1 MELQSLLLRNS
12 LLLLTS
18 LLALP
23 AFRAAAQSKPDA
35 VGAATSQ
42 APAIPARITQPIDET
57 QFVRLRGNVHPLAR
71 PEFDQG
77 VAPPNL
83 PMQRML
89 LMLKRSPEQDAALDQ
104 LMAEQHDKSSPN
116 FHKWLTPEQFGAQFG
131 PADADIQTVA
141 TWLQSHAFQV
151 ARVTKGKTAI
161 EFSGTSALLKEAFR
175 TEIHSYIVNGEQ
187 HWANANDPQIPAA
200 LSPVVQGFASLHNF
214 HPKPLHHLAGEFS
227 RSKLTGE
234 VLNANPEFTT
244 STGFFAIGPTDFA
257 TIYNVLPLWNAVT
270 PIDGTGQNV
279 GVLGVSNINLQDV
292 RDFRTLFGLPPKD
305 PNIVIDGS
313 DPGIIKGS
321 AETEALLDVEW
332 SGAVAKGAQIDFV
345 IAADTNDASG
355 LLLAAIHVI
364 DFNSDPIMSLSFGN
378 CELALGT
385 NGNQFFHDVWQQA
398 AAQGITVTVA
408 SGDPGSAGC
417 EDQNAKAPN
426 PATTGLE
433 VSGFASTP
441 FNVAIGGT
449 DFNDAGTQSTY
460 FKPSS
465 QNDPNTLASALSYI
479 PESTWNDSC
488 TNAAFG
494 ANPEANCNA
503 AANASAVVTVAG
515 SGGKSHCTA
524 PSGTTPATCSGG
536 YAKPVFQ
543 SLLGLTGM
551 PADGKRDIPDVSLFS
566 SDGFN
571 KSFYVVCEAD
581 AITSGVSCN
590 KSGAFHFLGAG
601 GTSVSTPAFA
611 GILALVNQGQATI
624 SNPAPRQ
631 GNANLVLYQ
640 LAKKQ
645 FTAGTAC
652 NSVASPLPA
661 AACTF
666 NDVTTGTIAMPCTK
680 GSTDC
685 TTSVTTDKYGVL
697 NGFGTNAGY
706 DLATGLGSVNAGN
719 LVANWSTG
727 LTALTASTTV
737 LTLNGGSAVNITH
750 GAAIP
755 VQIMV
760 SGAGGTPTGHVSL
773 VSNATTGQGVD
784 GFDLVSGSLPAGTT
798 TNQLTGSSPAGVS
811 YLVHAHYP
819 GDGTFGP
826 SDSATVSVVV
836 SPQGSLTVASIFA
849 DQNGTAFAPGT
860 YPQTAFLRADVTDS
874 GNLGNWVAT
883 GTVDFVDNSTTT
895 LASKVGVSTE
905 SAAFTGP
912 IVLSGGASSIVAK
925 YSGDPSFN
933 ASTSAAL
940 TFSITP
946 AGSTTTGS
954 GPASVGAGQ
963 NAMLTATVQTQ
974 ALAPAAAPTGT
985 ITFKNGTTTIG
996 TPVIVT
1002 GVAGGA
1008 TGATASAS
1016 LNATF
1021 NSAGTQSITA
1031 VYSGDTNYA
1040 GSTSASF
1047 TITVNSIGSFTMTG
1061 GSGTIT
1067 ATAGTTPNTQT
1078 IPITVTPSGGFTGT
1092 VAVTCPAA
1100 GATTGSLPFGASCNA
1115 LSITIPANTTAAVTQ
1130 SLTVSLT
1137 PPSPTMSAFA
1147 APADR
1152 QFYAAGVLS
1161 PPGPRG
1167 WWAFSAATGLV
1178 AILLLVLPG
1187 RKRYRAAL
1195 TLGVVCVLGF
1205 TLGCNNYNNGGGGG
1219 PVATTTA
1226 LSVTPAT
1233 KNATNATITITPYSG
1248 AAVQGSASLN
1258 DSAAGTNTQVPLNNG
1273 VGLANLNLGTGTH
1286 SLQANYAGSTADA
1299 ASKSG
1304 TLNVTVTGGPQA
1316 ATITGTSGSTTANA
1330 TINIIIN

>member
-57 QFVRLRGNVHPLAR
+57 QLVRLRGNVHPLAR

-685 TTSVTTDKYGVL
+685 TTSVATDKYGVL
-697 NGFGTNAGY
+697 NGFSTNAGY
-706 DLATGLGSVNAGN
+706 DLATGLGSVNVKN
-719 LVANWSTG
+719 LVTNWSTG
-727 LTALTASTTV
+727 LAALIASTTT
-737 LTLNGGSAVNITH
+737 LTLNNGSTVNITH

-755 VQIMV
+755 VQISV
-760 SGAGGTPTGHVSL
+760 TPTTATGAVSL
-773 VSNATTGQGVD
+773 VSTATTGQGVD
-784 GFDLVSGSLPAGTT
+784 GFTFGANATVTGT
-798 TNQLTGSSPAGVS
+798 TNQLTGGTYTVR
-811 YLVHAHYP
+811 AHYP
-819 GDGTFGP
+819 GDGVVGP
-826 SDSATVSVVV
+826 SDSALISVTVG
-836 SPQGSLTVASIFA
+836 PQPSLTIASIFA
-849 DQNGTAFAPGT
+849 DNKGTAFVPGT
-860 YPQTAFLRADVTDS
+860 YPQTAFLRADVGESPTIT
-874 GNLGNWVAT
+874 GNFVAS
-883 GTVDFVDNSTTT
+883 GTVDFVDRTTTT
-895 LASKVGVSTE
+895 LASNVGISTE

-912 IVLSGGASSIVAK
+912 IVLNGGANSIIAK

-933 ASTSAAL
+933 ASNSAAL
-940 TFSITP
+940 TFNITP
-946 AGSTTTGS
+946 AVTTTNLTSSVTSIAS
-954 GPASVGAGQ
+954 GGNVT
-963 NAMLTATVQTQ
+963 LTATVNTTTH
-974 ALAPAAAPTGT
+974 AAGPTGT
-985 ITFKNGTTTIG
+985 VQFKNGSGVLSGAVTCAPRAGTSTTTASCTAALTTVLSFITPLERPRPIPILPIG
-996 TPVIVT
+996 RIWIVPLVLLVIILLARSRATMGRRRVVYVCAGLIVLACAAVEIAGCGGNGSST
-1002 GVAGGA
+1002 GPH
-1008 TGATASAS
+1008 TD
-1016 LNATF
+1016 
-1021 NSAGTQSITA
+1021 SITA
-1031 VYSGDTNYA
+1031 VYSGDSNYVA
-1040 GSTSASF
+1040 STSTA
-1047 TITVNSIGSFTMTG
+1047 ISI
-1061 GSGTIT
+1061 
-1067 ATAGTTPNTQT
+1067 
-1078 IPITVTPSGGFTGT
+1078 
-1092 VAVTCPAA
+1092 
-1100 GATTGSLPFGASCNA
+1100 
-1115 LSITIPANTTAAVTQ
+1115 
-1130 SLTVSLT
+1130 
-1137 PPSPTMSAFA
+1137 
-1147 APADR
+1147 
-1152 QFYAAGVLS
+1152 
-1161 PPGPRG
+1161 
-1167 WWAFSAATGLV
+1167 
-1178 AILLLVLPG
+1178 
-1187 RKRYRAAL
+1187 
-1195 TLGVVCVLGF
+1195 
-1205 TLGCNNYNNGGGGG
+1205 
-1219 PVATTTA
+1219 
-1226 LSVTPAT
+1226 SV
-1233 KNATNATITITPYSG
+1233 
-1248 AAVQGSASLN
+1248 Q
-1258 DSAAGTNTQVPLNNG
+1258 
-1273 VGLANLNLGTGTH
+1273 
-1286 SLQANYAGSTADA
+1286 
-1299 ASKSG
+1299 
-1304 TLNVTVTGGPQA
+1304 
-1316 ATITGTSGSTTANA
+1316 
-1330 TINIIIN
+1330 